1 MAAGVRRRSVHRA
14 GRLAPPSAKGLRSAV
29 VILKPGEVMDWHST
43 GAREELLIVLE
54 GRVRVERRSRE
65 RVGAMALAAGQSLF
79 LPFHTRHR
87 VVNRS
92 GTTARYIYIT
102 APVT

>member
-1 MAAGVRRRSVHRA
+1 
-14 GRLAPPSAKGLRSAV
+14 
-29 VILKPGEVMDWHST
+29 MDWHST
-43 GAREELLIVLE
+43 GAREELLIALE

-65 RVGAMALAAGQSLF
+65 RVGAMALAAGLSLF
-79 LPFHTRHR
+79 LPSHTRHR

-102 APVT
+102 APVS